1 MAEAGPCGTRAQ
13 RRRWRVDGDPLPF
26 FRDQNL
32 LFVHIP
38 KNAGRSIEAALLGPT
53 GSPDGGRR
61 SWSNRLATGAQ
72 RCTAAV
78 GVRERLIGTLDV
90 TVAAQHLTFAEI
102 ELLGVLPA
110 DQLAHSR
117 RFCVCRNPFDRAVS
131 SVLHFCGRT
140 HPEGTPQEQ
149 SEFERGLTRW
159 LDRPPRDHNELA
171 HRRTQLAYL
180 RDSRG
185 QPAVPYVLRFERL
198 CDDFT
203 QLMAEFGIDGVSLP
217 RRGTSLRGGNH
228 RDYFNSSARRAV
240 ERAFAEDLEQ
250 FGYAF

>member
-1 MAEAGPCGTRAQ
+1 VAGNA
-13 RRRWRVDGDPLPF
+13 LPF
-26 FRDQNL
+26 FRNHNL

-53 GSPDGGRR
+53 GSPDDGRR

-72 RCTAAV
+72 RLTAAV
-78 GVRERLIGTLDV
+78 GVRERLIGTLDM

-110 DQLAHSR
+110 DQLARCR

-131 SVLHFCGRT
+131 SVFHFCGNP
-140 HPEGTPQEQ
+140 HGQP
-149 SEFERGLTRW
+149 EFERALGQW
-159 LDRPPRDHNELA
+159 LDRTPRDHNELA
-171 HRRTQLAYL
+171 HRRTQAAYL

-198 CDDFT
+198 SDDFR
-203 QLMAEFGIDGVSLP
+203 QLMAEFGLERVSLP
-217 RRGTSLRGGNH
+217 CRGSSRRGSSY
-228 RDYFNSSARRAV
+228 RDYFTSSARRAV
-240 ERAFAEDLEQ
+240 ERAYAEDLDQ